1 MARTSPQDAGKSFA
15 VGVLQHLPD
24 ALRSQMESFLDS
36 PDAVGF
42 LTEVGNGA
50 LRQSDYSRNMNALST
65 WHKELTDWVQTQ
77 QETGTAAVAP
87 VAPVTTEPARP
98 APAAAPAGTLT
109 REDFNTELA
118 RRESFYAAF
127 TADAVRLSQQ
137 HLQQFGEVL
146 DINLILGHPRL
157 GELRMDG
164 AYQDVFKDKIAER
177 QSRIQADE
185 RKQLE
190 ARAREAPARARQ
202 RSERAQRRAVLRPPH
217 ERVAREHGPGPR
229 IRDLAAARARGAER
243 EHDPAVERV
252 DEAQGPERRRD
263 GEPVRARRE
272 RRRGTREHA

>member
-65 WHKELTDWVQTQ
+65 WHKELTDWVQGQ
-77 QETGTAAVAP
+77 QETGTTAVAP
-87 VAPVTTEPARP
+87 VAPVTAEPARP
-98 APAAAPAGTLT
+98 VPAAAPAGTLT

-177 QSRIQADE
+177 QSKIQADE

-190 ARAREAPARARQ
+190 AEIRTKVLSELGQQPSAAVPYPVGEGSPLDHLTPNGEAPKAFDPNAVTAAYHALVAG
-202 RSERAQRRAVLRPPH
+202 RS
-217 ERVAREHGPGPR
+217 
-229 IRDLAAARARGAER
+229 
-243 EHDPAVERV
+243 
-252 DEAQGPERRRD
+252 
-263 GEPVRARRE
+263 
-272 RRRGTREHA
+272 